1 MSLCAWRSGPCSR
14 RSEGSRSSPRDEVAA
29 LPQPIALARP
39 PARGGWIREEVAVT
53 AQATAEQA
61 LGSVARGEA
70 PVLEQLAAMT
80 LDTLERSGLSLEA
93 YLLVRLAALVAL
105 DAPPA
110 SYILALEAA
119 GEVGLAP

>member
-1 MSLCAWRSGPCSR
+1 M
-14 RSEGSRSSPRDEVAA
+14 
-29 LPQPIALARP
+29 
-39 PARGGWIREEVAVT
+39 T
-53 AQATAEQA
+53 AEATAEQT

-80 LDTLERSGLSLEA
+80 LDTLERSRLSLET
-93 YLLVRLAALVAL
+93 YLLARLAALVAL

-119 GEVGLAP
+119 GEVGLSPQDVQGVLVAIAPIVGTARVVSAASKILAVLGLAAELIDDAEASA

>member
-1 MSLCAWRSGPCSR
+1 
-14 RSEGSRSSPRDEVAA
+14 
-29 LPQPIALARP
+29 
-39 PARGGWIREEVAVT
+39 VT
-53 AQATAEQA
+53 AQATAEQT
-61 LGSVARGEA
+61 LGSVARGET

-80 LDTLERSGLSLEA
+80 LDTLERSGLSLET

-119 GEVGLAP
+119 GEVGVTPQDVQGVLVTIAPVVGTARVVSAASKMLAVLGLTAGIIEGAEAPA